1 MKKRI
6 LILALSLVT
15 VLSMSVS
22 SFAASLDISKKAAA
36 ITVSNEKIV
45 QTIKIDENT
54 TMDITLSPAKQD
66 RYGTWSAT
74 VTGFIYRNWKY
85 LGNESITFKWNDL
98 NGNISS
104 ITSGKAK
111 THSLAQGY
119 FCVGTDIYRSANWGE
134 AIFYIDNER
143 SGGDDAF
150 QYLLGVVTYP
160 DGTYDYY
167 FG

>member
-74 VTGFIYRNWKY
+74 VTGFIYRNGKY
-85 LGNESITFKWNDL
+85 LGN
-98 NGNISS
+98 
-104 ITSGKAK
+104 
-111 THSLAQGY
+111 
-119 FCVGTDIYRSANWGE
+119 
-134 AIFYIDNER
+134 
-143 SGGDDAF
+143 
-150 QYLLGVVTYP
+150 
-160 DGTYDYY
+160 
-167 FG
+167 